1 MKETIK
7 ALFTGK
13 IYPLEQCNIQDEE
26 FLKLR
31 KKLSEKRQVLLKKVD
46 SNLLEEYDNLVSE
59 LNFYFCQHHFCQ
71 GFETGMKLTV
81 EAIK

>member
-7 ALFTGK
+7 ALFAGK

-31 KKLSEKRQVLLKKVD
+31 KKLSEKREQLTQVIDSDLLD
-46 SNLLEEYDNLVSE
+46 EYDSLFSE